1 MWGGMLFVLPRVLDV
16 GAVSGGG
23 VGRAVD
29 DRVVVVVR
37 GTIGSRTTTVSIG
50 TGFHGFFLL
59 VSECANICLRAT
71 RTLSETFHTQPQFSG
86 ATHLKL

>member
-16 GAVSGGG
+16 GAVSRGG
-23 VGRAVD
+23 VGGTVD

-37 GTIGSRTTTVSIG
+37 GTIGSRTATVSIG

-71 RTLSETFHTQPQFSG
+71 RTLSETFYTQPQFSG

>member
-1 MWGGMLFVLPRVLDV
+1 MWGRMLFVLPRVLDV

-23 VGRAVD
+23 VGGAVD

-37 GTIGSRTTTVSIG
+37 GTIGSRTITVSIG

-86 ATHLKL
+86 ATHLEL